1 MTKIM
6 AEMTAIGN
14 IDSQDIVTPL
24 HFHLFFFFFFQSRN
38 KKKIPNASN
47 TKELPRGS
55 EARRPQRAS
64 EVLKFE
70 KLL

>member
-24 HFHLFFFFFFQSRN
+24 HFHFSFFSPEPKQKANPKR
-38 KKKIPNASN
+38 KQHK
-47 TKELPRGS
+47 TQLPRGS
-55 EARRPQRAS
+55 EARRPQQAS